1 MSEFSRKTL
10 LVTDAA
16 RGRSASMLPALV
28 AGISLFSSPAIADDW
43 NIGIGAGL
51 ISAPEYLGAED
62 YRTRVLPAVDI
73 AYRNRVFF
81 NFFEGL
87 GAYLYSRGDFRL
99 KAGIGYQA
107 GRDED
112 DDESLRGTGDIGDAA
127 VYSLGAEYQLGLYTA
142 FVSLRQHDGGT
153 DGRQL
158 HAGIQAFYA
167 LREELSS
174 PRLLLNFTVNYS
186 DDDYMQGYF
195 GVDSRQ
201 TAASGLAEYS
211 ASAGIASLRAGATGI
226 YPLTKGWRITA
237 VVQYLRL
244 IGDAADSPLVRDEDQ
259 LFGGVFA
266 GYRF

>member
-1 MSEFSRKTL
+1 LQQARAGRLRSLMSAF
-10 LVTDAA
+10 
-16 RGRSASMLPALV
+16 V
-28 AGISLFSSPAIADDW
+28 AGVSLLSSSLFADDW
-43 NIGIGAGL
+43 NIGIGAGV

-62 YRTRVLPAVDI
+62 YQTRVLPAIDI

-87 GAYLYSRGDFRL
+87 SAYLYERGDFRL

-112 DDESLRGTGDIGDAA
+112 DDESLRGTGNIGDAA
-127 VYSLGAEYQLGLYTA
+127 VYNLGAEYQPGLYTV

-167 LREELSS
+167 LREEFSS
-174 PRLLLNFTVNYS
+174 PRLLLNLTVNYS
-186 DDDYMQGYF
+186 DDDFMQGYF
-195 GVDSRQ
+195 GVDARQ
-201 TAASGLAEYS
+201 SVASGLPVYS
-211 ASAGIASLRAGATGI
+211 ARAGIASVRAGATGI
-226 YPLTKGWRITA
+226 YPLTNRWRITA
-237 VVQYLRL
+237 VLQYLKL
-244 IGDAADSPLVRDEDQ
+244 VGDAADSPLALDDDQ

-266 GYRF
+266 GCRF